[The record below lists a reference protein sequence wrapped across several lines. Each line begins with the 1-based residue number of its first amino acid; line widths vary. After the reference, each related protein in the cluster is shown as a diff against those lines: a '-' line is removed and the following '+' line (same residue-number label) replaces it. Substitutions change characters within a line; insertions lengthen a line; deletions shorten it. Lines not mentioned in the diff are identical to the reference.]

1 MPKTDKKILL
11 SAIQPTGNIHLGN
24 YLGAIK
30 NFVDLQKDYHC
41 YFCVVD
47 LHAITVPQDAAKL
60 RRATLD
66 VAKIY
71 LACGIDPDKAT
82 IFVQSHVPAHSELG
96 WMLGTLTKVSEMERM
111 TQYKDKSAKR
121 VEGIGLGLL
130 SYPALMAA
138 DIVLYDTN
146 LVPVGEDQTQHLEFT
161 RTIARRFNAD
171 FGDTFIIPEQF
182 TTKAGARIMGLDDPE
197 KKMSKSASS
206 ANNFIALSDS
216 PEVIRDKFKRAVT
229 DSGREVKYSEDK
241 TAIMNLMNIY
251 HLISGL
257 SVSEIE
263 KKFSGKGY
271 GDFKKDLA
279 EVVVK
284 FLEPIQK
291 KMSKLSDDEVLKI
304 LAAGAKKANKVASAK
319 LAVAQK
325 KMGFLPS

>member
-1 MPKTDKKILL
+1 MPKTDKKILF
-11 SAIQPTGNIHLGN
+11 SGIQPTGNIHLGN

-30 NFVDLQKDYHC
+30 NFVELQSKYHC

-60 RRATLD
+60 RQATLG

-71 LACGIDPDKAT
+71 LACGLDPEKAV
-82 IFVQSHVPAHSELG
+82 IFVQSQVPAHSELG

-111 TQYKDKSAKR
+111 TQYKDKAAKR

-138 DIVLYDTN
+138 DIALYDTN
-146 LVPVGEDQTQHLEFT
+146 LVPVGDDQTQHLEFT
-161 RTIARRFNAD
+161 RTILRRFNTD
-171 FGDTFIIPEQF
+171 FGDTFIVPEQF
-182 TTKAGARIMGLDDPE
+182 TTKEGARIMGLDNPE

-206 ANNFIALSDS
+206 AYNFIALSDS
-216 PEVIRDKFKRAVT
+216 PDAIRDKIKKAVT
-229 DSGREVKYSEDK
+229 DSGRYVKYAEDK
-241 TAIMNLMNIY
+241 PALMNLINIY
-251 HLISGL
+251 HLLSGM
-257 SVSEIE
+257 SVAEIE

-291 KMSKLSDDEVLKI
+291 KMAKLSDDEVMKI
-304 LAAGAKKANKVASAK
+304 LEAGAKKANKVASAK
-319 LAVAQK
+319 LGTAQK
-325 KMGFLPS
+325 KMGFLRV